1 MSALAGSGMHPRQ
14 VVPPLLMG
22 IREVLTWME
31 VLEESVG
38 EGHPRERKL
47 SAKVWRLENIN
58 GKLAIDDWGREQ

>member
-1 MSALAGSGMHPRQ
+1 MEVQSKGSKSEIKR
-14 VVPPLLMG
+14 
-22 IREVLTWME
+22 E